1 MRDNNQFEG
10 LLAKVQVVAASN
22 GIEAHPREPRQR
34 RLPSH
39 LSDSVVMSTTGSTE
53 VSDSQ
58 NVHLRRHMFAVIDR
72 MIGALT
78 ERFSS
83 NAPELLAFAT
93 VNPGSKSFLSF
104 SDMQPVAERFSYLGV
119 DGDRLRSQSSVALNM
134 FANAGPEHQ
143 VTNAEQVL
151 CALQALPC
159 AFRDLIL
166 FIEIVLTVPVS
177 SANAE
182 RSFSTM
188 KRVKTYLR
196 STMSEPRLNYLCML
210 AIEREISEVLLKDPS
225 PVVDRFAALKTRR
238 LSFLHKH

>member
-1 MRDNNQFEG
+1 
-10 LLAKVQVVAASN
+10 
-22 GIEAHPREPRQR
+22 
-34 RLPSH
+34 
-39 LSDSVVMSTTGSTE
+39 
-53 VSDSQ
+53 
-58 NVHLRRHMFAVIDR
+58 
-72 MIGALT
+72 
-78 ERFSS
+78 
-83 NAPELLAFAT
+83 
-93 VNPGSKSFLSF
+93 
-104 SDMQPVAERFSYLGV
+104 
-119 DGDRLRSQSSVALNM
+119 M

-151 CALQALPC
+151 CALKHLPC

-188 KRVKTYLR
+188 KRVKTNLR
-196 STMSEPRLNYLCML
+196 STMSELRLNYLCML

>member
-1 MRDNNQFEG
+1 MPHDNQFQG

-104 SDMQPVAERFSYLGV
+104 SHMQPVAERFSYLGV
-119 DGDRLRSQSSVALNM
+119 DVDRLRGQSSVALNM